1 MTRRTLVRT
10 GGLFY
15 ILVDLEVQ
23 TMKIDMGG
31 VKDLVLLEE
40 LMTRQSN
47 IIMMKEEVL
56 VIPKKIQDMEVL

>member
-1 MTRRTLVRT
+1 VRT

-23 TMKIDMGG
+23 TMKIDLGG
-31 VKDLVLLEE
+31 VKDLVLVEE

>member
-31 VKDLVLLEE
+31 VKDLVLVEE

-47 IIMMKEEVL
+47 IIMMKEEV

>member
-1 MTRRTLVRT
+1 MRT

-31 VKDLVLLEE
+31 VKDLVLVEE

>member
-1 MTRRTLVRT
+1 
-10 GGLFY
+10 
-15 ILVDLEVQ
+15 
-23 TMKIDMGG
+23 MGG
-31 VKDLVLLEE
+31 VKDLVLVEE

>member
-1 MTRRTLVRT
+1 VRT

-31 VKDLVLLEE
+31 VKDLVLVEE